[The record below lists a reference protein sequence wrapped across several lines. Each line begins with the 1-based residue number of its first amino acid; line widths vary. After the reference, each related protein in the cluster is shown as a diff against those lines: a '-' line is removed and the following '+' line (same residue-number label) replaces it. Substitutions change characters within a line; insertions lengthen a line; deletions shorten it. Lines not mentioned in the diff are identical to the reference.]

1 MSCIQIAT
9 EAAWWY
15 FSEWNPSTMN
25 ELPVIDTLRYSNRLK
40 DAGFPAAQAEEM
52 SRALNDEITSGLATR
67 ADIRGLKADIGG
79 LKAEIGAL
87 DDKIDALD
95 AKFDDKIDALDDKF
109 DDKIDALDAKFDDK
123 IDALDAKF
131 DDKIDAL
138 DTKFDAKIDALDA
151 KFDAKFDAVDA
162 KFEAVDAKIDA
173 VDGKLDTMGRYGLLV
188 MALIVAL
195 GLYNAVAPRI
205 GGDSPGPVAA
215 ETKAVALAHEVAE
228 LAAGR

>member
-1 MSCIQIAT
+1 
-9 EAAWWY
+9 
-15 FSEWNPSTMN
+15 MN

-40 DAGFPAAQAEEM
+40 DAGFPADQAEEM
-52 SRALNDEITSGLATR
+52 SRALNDEMTSGLATQ
-67 ADIRGLKADIGG
+67 ADVRGLKADIRA
-79 LKAEIGAL
+79 LDAKFDAKFEAVDAKFEAVDAKFEAL

-95 AKFDDKIDALDDKF
+95 AKF
-109 DDKIDALDAKFDDK
+109 
-123 IDALDAKF
+123 
-131 DDKIDAL
+131 
-138 DTKFDAKIDALDA
+138 
-151 KFDAKFDAVDA
+151 
-162 KFEAVDAKIDA
+162 DAKIDA

>member
-1 MSCIQIAT
+1 MSYIQIAT

-95 AKFDDKIDALDDKF
+95 AKFDA
-109 DDKIDALDAKFDDK
+109 KIDALDAKFDDK
-123 IDALDAKF
+123 IDAV
-131 DDKIDAL
+131 
-138 DTKFDAKIDALDA
+138 DT
-151 KFDAKFDAVDA
+151 

-205 GGDSPGPVAA
+205 GGGSPGPVAA

>member
-1 MSCIQIAT
+1 
-9 EAAWWY
+9 
-15 FSEWNPSTMN
+15 MN

-40 DAGFPAAQAEEM
+40 DAGFPADQAEEM
-52 SRALNDEITSGLATR
+52 SRALNDEMTSGLATQ
-67 ADIRGLKADIGG
+67 ADVRGLKADIR
-79 LKAEIGAL
+79 
-87 DDKIDALD
+87 ALD
-95 AKFDDKIDALDDKF
+95 AKIDDKF
-109 DDKIDALDAKFDDK
+109 
-123 IDALDAKF
+123 
-131 DDKIDAL
+131 
-138 DTKFDAKIDALDA
+138 DALDA
-151 KFDAKFDAVDA
+151 KFDAKFEAVDA
-162 KFEAVDAKIDA
+162 KFDALDAKFDAKIDA

>member
-1 MSCIQIAT
+1 
-9 EAAWWY
+9 
-15 FSEWNPSTMN
+15 MN

-40 DAGFPAAQAEEM
+40 DAGFPADQAEEM
-52 SRALNDEITSGLATR
+52 SRALNDEMTSGLATQ
-67 ADIRGLKADIGG
+67 ADVRGLKADIGG

-95 AKFDDKIDALDDKF
+95 AKFDAKF
-109 DDKIDALDAKFDDK
+109 DALDAKF
-123 IDALDAKF
+123 
-131 DDKIDAL
+131 
-138 DTKFDAKIDALDA
+138 
-151 KFDAKFDAVDA
+151 
-162 KFEAVDAKIDA
+162 DAKIDA

-215 ETKAVALAHEVAE
+215 ETKAVALARDVAE

>member
-1 MSCIQIAT
+1 MSYIQIAT

-40 DAGFPAAQAEEM
+40 DAGFPADQAEEM
-52 SRALNDEITSGLATR
+52 SRALNDEMTSGLATQ
-67 ADIRGLKADIGG
+67 ADVRGLKADIR
-79 LKAEIGAL
+79 
-87 DDKIDALD
+87 
-95 AKFDDKIDALDDKF
+95 
-109 DDKIDALDAKFDDK
+109 
-123 IDALDAKF
+123 
-131 DDKIDAL
+131 
-138 DTKFDAKIDALDA
+138 ALDA
-151 KFDAKFDAVDA
+151 KFDAKFEAVNA
-162 KFEAVDAKIDA
+162 KFDAKIDA

>member
-1 MSCIQIAT
+1 MSYIQIAT

-40 DAGFPAAQAEEM
+40 DAGFPADQAEEM
-52 SRALNDEITSGLATR
+52 SRALNDEMTSGLATQ
-67 ADIRGLKADIGG
+67 ADVRGLKADIR
-79 LKAEIGAL
+79 AL
-87 DDKIDALD
+87 DAKIDDKVDALD
-95 AKFDDKIDALDDKF
+95 AKFDA
-109 DDKIDALDAKFDDK
+109 KIDALDA
-123 IDALDAKF
+123 
-131 DDKIDAL
+131 
-138 DTKFDAKIDALDA
+138 KFDAKIDALDA
-151 KFDAKFDAVDA
+151 KFDAKFEAVDA
-162 KFEAVDAKIDA
+162 KFDALDAKFDALDAKFDAKIDA

-215 ETKAVALAHEVAE
+215 ETKAVALARDVAE

>member
-1 MSCIQIAT
+1 
-9 EAAWWY
+9 
-15 FSEWNPSTMN
+15 MN

-40 DAGFPAAQAEEM
+40 DAGFPADQAEEM
-52 SRALNDEITSGLATR
+52 SRALNDEMTSGLATQ
-67 ADIRGLKADIGG
+67 ADVRGLKADIR
-79 LKAEIGAL
+79 
-87 DDKIDALD
+87 ALD
-95 AKFDDKIDALDDKF
+95 AKIDDKV
-109 DDKIDALDAKFDDK
+109 DALDAKFDDK

-131 DDKIDAL
+131 DA
-138 DTKFDAKIDALDA
+138 KFDALDA
-151 KFDAKFDAVDA
+151 KF
-162 KFEAVDAKIDA
+162 DAKIDA